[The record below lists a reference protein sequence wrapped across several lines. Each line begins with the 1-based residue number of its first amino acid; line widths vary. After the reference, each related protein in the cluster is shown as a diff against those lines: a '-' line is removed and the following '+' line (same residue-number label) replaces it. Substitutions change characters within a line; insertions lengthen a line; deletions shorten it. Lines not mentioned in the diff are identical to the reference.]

1 MLRWDLCDYCDAYI
15 AVKIIIS
22 VRGTNDNN
30 NKKSWLWRIM
40 IHLDHAYQN
49 KTFIDNAEDLDI
61 VMPMYNLLAYSD
73 NYSKDVWKLL
83 KSY

>member
-30 NKKSWLWRIM
+30 NKKS
-40 IHLDHAYQN
+40 
-49 KTFIDNAEDLDI
+49 
-61 VMPMYNLLAYSD
+61 
-73 NYSKDVWKLL
+73 
-83 KSY
+83 